1 MKLSEIKELMRL
13 NKISVI
19 NDTEILNKIV
29 NQKRTDFLGILADD
43 GSYIGYKDIE
53 MNSSFIDAH
62 DMIDSEKDTV
72 TLHNHG

>member
-29 NQKRTDFLGILADD
+29 NQKEQIF
-43 GSYIGYKDIE
+43 
-53 MNSSFIDAH
+53 
-62 DMIDSEKDTV
+62 
-72 TLHNHG
+72 

>member
-19 NDTEILNKIV
+19 SDTEILNKIV

-53 MNSSFIDAH
+53 MNSSFIDDWQTMEA
-62 DMIDSEKDTV
+62 
-72 TLHNHG
+72 TLDIKI